1 MSKWKST
8 VSEINSRGGFCGETF
23 LLWSHRNDHL
33 TDHFREG
40 SLVKDWKGCRG
51 LDPVVALFVEN
62 AIPPYLIGTEAKD
75 ADPFSASK
83 GNTKTGSANRGSSV
97 APTAYGALTADLGDY
112 VRTMRSPGVDVTDDA
127 LRQQSRLILYG
138 DDDPWNQTPADNN
151 QWLDMFKAG
160 WGLGHDPLQQ
170 QATADRTSNV
180 CASSQSFNT
189 NSCSPFTAESI
200 QHAVGFDPAM
210 MQFELNL
217 DVGLGNDPSPVLDT
231 AFTIP
236 WSW

>member
-1 MSKWKST
+1 M
-8 VSEINSRGGFCGETF
+8 
-23 LLWSHRNDHL
+23 
-33 TDHFREG
+33 
-40 SLVKDWKGCRG
+40 KDWKGCRG
-51 LDPVVALFVEN
+51 LDPVVALFVEI

-112 VRTMRSPGVDVTDDA
+112 VRTMRSAGVDVTDDA

-180 CASSQSFNT
+180 CASSQSLNT
-189 NSCSPFTAESI
+189 NSCSPFTGESI

-217 DVGLGNDPSPVLDT
+217 DVGLGNDPSPVLDP

-236 WSW
+236 WSC